1 MSRIGNKPIEI
12 PAGVTLT
19 VEKNVVKV
27 KGPKGEL
34 EYTLRP
40 EVSLKIEDAVVTVEQ
55 IVESRHTSA
64 FMGLTRA
71 LVNNMVQGVNT
82 GYQKKLELVGVGY
95 RAKQDSPTKMT
106 MTLGFSHPVIV
117 EAPQGITL
125 EVTDN
130 VNILIKGID
139 KQLVGLV
146 ASKIRKLRKPEPY
159 KGKGVKYEGEV
170 IRRKQGKSGKV

>member
-1 MSRIGNKPIEI
+1 MSRIGNKPIEL

-19 VEKNVVKV
+19 VEKNTVKV

-34 EYTLRP
+34 EYDIRP
-40 EVSLKIEDAVVTVEQ
+40 EVSVKVEGSVVTIEQ
-55 IVESRHTSA
+55 KIDSRNTSA

-71 LVNNMVQGVNT
+71 LINNMVQGVNT
-82 GYQKKLELVGVGY
+82 GYEKKLELVGVGY

-106 MTLGFSHPVIV
+106 MTLGFSHPVIIETPKGV
-117 EAPQGITL
+117 TL

-146 ASKIRKLRKPEPY
+146 ASNIRKLRKPEPY
-159 KGKGVKYEGEV
+159 KGKGIKYEGEV

>member
-1 MSRIGNKPIEI
+1 MSRIGNKPIEL

-19 VEKNVVKV
+19 TDKNTVKV

-34 EYTLRP
+34 EYTIRP
-40 EVSLKIEDAVVTVEQ
+40 EVSVKVDGNIVTVEQ
-55 IVESRHTSA
+55 VIESRNTSA

-71 LVNNMVQGVNT
+71 LINNMVQGVNT
-82 GYQKKLELVGVGY
+82 GYEKKLELVGVGY
-95 RAKQDSPTKMT
+95 RAKQDNPTKMT
-106 MTLGFSHPVIV
+106 MTLGFSHPVVIETPKGV
-117 EAPQGITL
+117 TL

-159 KGKGVKYEGEV
+159 KGKGIKYEGEV

>member
-1 MSRIGNKPIEI
+1 MSRIGNKPIEL

-19 VEKNVVKV
+19 MDKNTVKV

-34 EYTLRP
+34 EYTIRP
-40 EVSLKIEDAVVTVEQ
+40 EVSVKVDGNIVTVEQ
-55 IVESRHTSA
+55 VIESRNTSA

-71 LVNNMVQGVNT
+71 LINNMVQGVNT
-82 GYQKKLELVGVGY
+82 GYEKKLELVGVGY
-95 RAKQDSPTKMT
+95 RAKQDNPTKMT
-106 MTLGFSHPVIV
+106 MTLGFSHPVVIETPKGV
-117 EAPQGITL
+117 TL

-159 KGKGVKYEGEV
+159 KGKGIKYEGEV

>member
-1 MSRIGNKPIEI
+1 MSRIGNKPIEL
-12 PAGVTLT
+12 PTGVTLT
-19 VEKNVVKV
+19 VEKNLVKV

-34 EYTLRP
+34 EYALRP
-40 EVSLKIEDAVVTVEQ
+40 EVKLKVEGNLVTVEQ
-55 IVESRHTSA
+55 IIESRNTSA

-71 LVNNMVQGVNT
+71 LINNMVNGVTT
-82 GYQKKLELVGVGY
+82 GYEKKLELVGVGY

-106 MTLGFSHPVIV
+106 MTLGFSHPVVID
-117 EAPQGITL
+117 APKGITL

-159 KGKGVKYEGEV
+159 KGKGIKYEGEV
-170 IRRKQGKSGKV
+170 VRRKQGKSGKV

>member
-1 MSRIGNKPIEI
+1 MSRIGNKPIEL

-19 VEKNVVKV
+19 VEKNLVKV

-40 EVSLKIEDAVVTVEQ
+40 EVKLKVEGNVVTVEQ
-55 IVESRHTSA
+55 IIESRNTSA

-71 LVNNMVQGVNT
+71 LLNNMVIGVTT
-82 GYQKKLELVGVGY
+82 GYEKKLELVGVGY

-106 MTLGFSHPVIV
+106 MTLGFSHPVVIDT
-117 EAPQGITL
+117 PKGITL

-139 KQLVGLV
+139 KHLVGLV

-159 KGKGVKYEGEV
+159 KGKGIKYEGEV
-170 IRRKQGKSGKV
+170 VRRKQGKSGKV

>member
-1 MSRIGNKPIEI
+1 MSRIGNKPIEL
-12 PAGVTLT
+12 PTGVTLT
-19 VEKNVVKV
+19 VEKNLVKV

-34 EYTLRP
+34 EYALRP
-40 EVSLKIEDAVVTVEQ
+40 EVKLKVEGNMVTVEQ
-55 IVESRHTSA
+55 IIESRNTSA

-71 LVNNMVQGVNT
+71 LINNMVNGVTT
-82 GYQKKLELVGVGY
+82 GYEKKLELVGVGY

-106 MTLGFSHPVIV
+106 MTLGFSHPVVIDTPKGV
-117 EAPQGITL
+117 TL

-159 KGKGVKYEGEV
+159 KGKGIKYEGEV

>member
-1 MSRIGNKPIEI
+1 MSRIGNKPIEL

-19 VEKNVVKV
+19 MDKNTVKV

-34 EYTLRP
+34 EYAIRP
-40 EVSLKIEDAVVTVEQ
+40 EVSVKVDGNIVTVEQ
-55 IVESRHTSA
+55 VIESRNTSA

-71 LVNNMVQGVNT
+71 LINNMVQGVNT
-82 GYQKKLELVGVGY
+82 GYEKKLELVGVGY
-95 RAKQDSPTKMT
+95 RAKQDNPTKMT
-106 MTLGFSHPVIV
+106 MTLGFSHPVVIETPKGV
-117 EAPQGITL
+117 TL

-159 KGKGVKYEGEV
+159 KGKGIKYEGEV